1 MLGNRRTSQSPSL
14 TSGSASVTSGTG
26 SRPTSSKA
34 NFQHHTHHP
43 SSLSWTPA
51 TALSSIGSEIQ
62 PHVEDSGEVKAEKD
76 SELEVQSNEVKEP
89 TKAKSPS
96 FLSWWRLQP
105 RPSTASPAGAAGDA
119 EKNTAKEERKL
130 VLIGPVYAGL
140 GAGLAACA
148 CLFYFWFS
156 LISF

>member
-1 MLGNRRTSQSPSL
+1 M
-14 TSGSASVTSGTG
+14 
-26 SRPTSSKA
+26 
-34 NFQHHTHHP
+34 HHP
-43 SSLSWTPA
+43 SSLSWTPGA
-51 TALSSIGSEIQ
+51 ALSPVGSEIQ
-62 PHVEDSGEVKAEKD
+62 LPHVEESGEVKAEKGP
-76 SELEVQSNEVKEP
+76 ELEIQSNEVKET
-89 TKAKSPS
+89 TKAKSSS

-148 CLFYFWFS
+148 FYLYF
-156 LISF
+156 